1 MKFQLNNHKTP
12 LSSSILL
19 FDGFFFPK
27 TGSTFKTFS
36 LFFLFCTFTD
46 ISLSPFRGTLCV
58 RLIVRN
64 CMRDL
69 RISRRR
75 FFFFT
80 MSYLRAKQLSNRART
95 GSPSLSSSHRVLSI
109 RRWNFVKTTT
119 LDQKNLFRR
128 PSVVPLKKHSLAFFA
143 NTSQCKKMT
152 VCCNAETVLTQQPT
166 ATPERGDEAR
176 DATQVTDARGAVL
189 TLCDVCR

>member
-1 MKFQLNNHKTP
+1 MRLCRFFVNNKQTP
-12 LSSSILL
+12 DATRRRTGYSLDYSFYSLFEEITESWNSNSRITKHHLAQAFFCSPDSSS
-19 FDGFFFPK
+19 PK
-27 TGSTFKTFS
+27 RVQLSKLSHF
-36 LFFLFCTFTD
+36 FFLFCTFTN

-119 LDQKNLFRR
+119 LDQKN
-128 PSVVPLKKHSLAFFA
+128 
-143 NTSQCKKMT
+143 
-152 VCCNAETVLTQQPT
+152 CNKEKP
-166 ATPERGDEAR
+166 
-176 DATQVTDARGAVL
+176 
-189 TLCDVCR
+189 